1 MPVDWVVVGLDNGGT
16 MNNGTILDS
25 SGRFLVDRL
34 VEAPSNVREG
44 PDKAIGSLVDSVHQV
59 LELTGVPMAS
69 VRAVGLDTP
78 GPASRDGVISS
89 KGATNFG
96 HAGWRGYDIR
106 GALADRIGLPV
117 IYNNDGN
124 SAALYAHHVRFGVES
139 SQRGSVA
146 AIVGTG
152 LGGGVVEGG
161 QVIKGAAGMAG
172 ELGHVPIPLDGLL
185 DLGQPMPA
193 CNCGLSGDAESVA
206 SLTGIQNNLLPYWL
220 TRYPEHELGGLPI
233 GRAAKLVRKYAEDG
247 DEMALAIFRQQ
258 AMAIGR
264 LFTLAANFLDP
275 DVYFLGGGVVE
286 AAPHFRDWFFAEV
299 RAGTLL
305 REEQARA
312 AEITLVPDLDMAGA
326 RGSAVA
332 ARDWFI
338 NEGQDVLP
346 RPLLSG
352 ASRPVIRCDA
362 LVRALLFVLE
372 DQPAYLEVELLR
384 VGEVIDDAQRLVLA
398 GRFQDELA
406 VSEDPAER
414 GPLEAHVRHLGER
427 HHVHFLRDQAGRQQH
442 PLRRDDEVVLVPL
455 EDLDGRP
462 QQDQRPQDPDDE
474 DHGPVAVRD
483 GVGQPARDGQP
494 DEQLE
499 DRPDQHSRML
509 MNGDDLAFMGQ
520 KVPIDLGRHRV
531 GVRNQPHR
539 GTSALDGREE
549 VGQPARHRGEE
560 GPDVAH
566 DVGRSVGLLNNP
578 PDDERDC

>member
-1 MPVDWVVVGLDNGGT
+1 MSVDWVVVGLDNGGT
-16 MNNGTILDS
+16 MNNGTILDD
-25 SGRFLVDRL
+25 SGRFLLDHLAEV
-34 VEAPSNVREG
+34 PSNVREG
-44 PDKAIGSLVDSVHQV
+44 PDKAIGSLVGSVQQV
-59 LELTGVPMAS
+59 LELTGLPLTS

-96 HAGWRGYDIR
+96 HAGWRGFDIR

-117 IYNNDGN
+117 LYNNDGN
-124 SAALYAHHVRFGVES
+124 AAALYAHHARFGVES
-139 SQRGSVA
+139 SQRSSVA

-152 LGGGVVEGG
+152 LGGGIVEGG

-185 DLGQPMPA
+185 EPDQRMPA
-193 CNCGLSGDAESVA
+193 CNCGQSGDAESVA

-220 TRYPEHELGGLPI
+220 TRYEGHELGGLPI
-233 GRAAKLVRKYAEDG
+233 GQAAKLVRKYAEDG

-264 LFTLAANFLDP
+264 LFTIAANFLDP

-286 AAPHFRDWFFAEV
+286 AAPHFRDWFFAQV

-338 NEGQDVLP
+338 NEGQGVLP
-346 RPLLSG
+346 RGVLSRG
-352 ASRPVIRCDA
+352 A

-372 DQPAYLEVELLR
+372 DQPAHLKVELLGI
-384 VGEVIDDAQRLVLA
+384 GEVIDDAQRLVLA

-406 VSEDPAER
+406 VPQDPAQR

-455 EDLDGRP
+455 EDLDAGA
-462 QQDQRPQDPDDE
+462 QQEQRPQDPDDE

-483 GVGQPARDGQP
+483 RVGQPARDGQP
-494 DEQLE
+494 DQQLE
-499 DRPDQHSRML
+499 DRPDQDGRML

-520 KVPIDLGRHRV
+520 KVPIDLGRHRI
-531 GVRNQPHR
+531 GVRNQPHP
-539 GTSALDGREE
+539 GTLSL
-549 VGQPARHRGEE
+549 
-560 GPDVAH
+560 
-566 DVGRSVGLLNNP
+566 
-578 PDDERDC
+578 